1 MKKQHEELI
10 ATARKRLAEAYDAE
24 TDNRKMAED
33 DLRFLVGDQW
43 PQQVREAREAE
54 NKPCLTINALP
65 QYSRQVTGQIRALNP
80 AVKVLP
86 ADKTAQVEVAD
97 IYEGLIRQIEYHA
110 GAEYI
115 YEAAGESAAQC
126 GIGNWRILADYCDGD
141 TFDQE
146 IKIARISNPFAVFW
160 DPNARETTRE
170 DAGYCFILSNIP
182 RETFKE
188 EYPDAA
194 EVDISNDHDPDTFVH
209 WTTGEHVV
217 VGEYF
222 WKEFKEHKVGL
233 TPDGQ
238 VIRDPKPPMNYEKT
252 RTVRVPVVKWVKMTG
267 QEVLEGPK
275 EFPSRYIPVV
285 AVTGEEISLG
295 EKLYRSSVIRFAKD
309 AQQLYNFARSAQA
322 ELVSLQPKAPYVG
335 TLKQFQGVEKFWNE
349 ANLSNRPYL
358 PYNADEK
365 APGPPQRQT
374 PPLSSSGL
382 MAEMQLAAE
391 DMKRTTGIY
400 DASLGAKSNET
411 SGVAIRQ
418 RQMESQ
424 NSTSIYAD
432 NVIKGVFHTGRIIVD
447 MIPRIYDTRRVIRIL
462 GEDDEEKM
470 VEINQV
476 YQTIQGEFAVNDMTA
491 GKYDVRLQVGPNYAT
506 KRQEASEGM
515 MQFIQAVPQAAALTA
530 DLVAKAQDWP
540 DADKFAERL
549 KPPGVGDDENEQV
562 AMLQQQIMQM
572 QQAMEQMQ
580 QAPEMQKA
588 QAEVALKS
596 AQAEKAGAE
605 ATAQQIE
612 NMVAS
617 GQMNAVISQL
627 VQAEVMRALQG
638 AMAPPGAF

>member
-1 MKKQHEELI
+1 
-10 ATARKRLAEAYDAE
+10 
-24 TDNRKMAED
+24 
-33 DLRFLVGDQW
+33 
-43 PQQVREAREAE
+43 
-54 NKPCLTINALP
+54 
-65 QYSRQVTGQIRALNP
+65 
-80 AVKVLP
+80 
-86 ADKTAQVEVAD
+86 
-97 IYEGLIRQIEYHA
+97 
-110 GAEYI
+110 
-115 YEAAGESAAQC
+115 
-126 GIGNWRILADYCDGD
+126 
-141 TFDQE
+141 
-146 IKIARISNPFAVFW
+146 
-160 DPNARETTRE
+160 
-170 DAGYCFILSNIP
+170 
-182 RETFKE
+182 
-188 EYPDAA
+188 
-194 EVDISNDHDPDTFVH
+194 
-209 WTTGEHVV
+209 
-217 VGEYF
+217 
-222 WKEFKEHKVGL
+222 
-233 TPDGQ
+233 
-238 VIRDPKPPMNYEKT
+238 
-252 RTVRVPVVKWVKMTG
+252 
-267 QEVLEGPK
+267 
-275 EFPSRYIPVV
+275 
-285 AVTGEEISLG
+285 
-295 EKLYRSSVIRFAKD
+295 
-309 AQQLYNFARSAQA
+309 
-322 ELVSLQPKAPYVG
+322 
-335 TLKQFQGVEKFWNE
+335 
-349 ANLSNRPYL
+349 
-358 PYNADEK
+358 
-365 APGPPQRQT
+365 
-374 PPLSSSGL
+374 
-382 MAEMQLAAE
+382 MQLAAE

-476 YQTIQGEFAVNDMTA
+476 YQTIQGQIAVNDMTS